1 MIPVSA
7 TFLPCYRDHAGNG
20 ERSEKEMKE
29 MSENKAVSRENRIRE
44 LFEEVEN
51 YRQAIRNAQDALA
64 SAEMELDTA
73 LDSEYR
79 KQQAEGKEGEK

>member
-7 TFLPCYRDHAGNG
+7 ALTPCYHDHAGNG
-20 ERSEKEMKE
+20 ESSEKEMKE
-29 MSENKAVSRENRIRE
+29 MSENKAGNRENRIRE

-51 YRQAIRNAQDALA
+51 YRQAIRDAEDALA

>member
-1 MIPVSA
+1 
-7 TFLPCYRDHAGNG
+7 
-20 ERSEKEMKE
+20 
-29 MSENKAVSRENRIRE
+29 MSENKAGNRENRIRE

-64 SAEMELDTA
+64 SAEMELDAA

>member
-1 MIPVSA
+1 
-7 TFLPCYRDHAGNG
+7 
-20 ERSEKEMKE
+20 

-64 SAEMELDTA
+64 SAEMELDAA